1 MDTKNKTTLL
11 VMAAGMG
18 SRFGGLKQIEPLGPN
33 GQIIL
38 DYSVFDAKKAG
49 FSKTVFVIKKEIEK
63 DFREVIGKRIERIMD
78 VDYAFQE
85 IDKVPSW
92 FDVPQERSK
101 PWGTGHAVLCAKD
114 AVKTPFAAINAD
126 DYYGRSA
133 FADLHKQLTSGE
145 NCYCMAGFLL
155 KNTLTENGH
164 VSRGVCEVNDKNELV
179 SIVERTKIDSSCRY
193 TEDGE
198 NWIQLPE
205 DTIVSMNVWGLPTSA
220 FDALEDGFGKFLKEQ
235 GNTPKSEYYLPTMVN
250 EQIKNGI
257 PVKVIPSH
265 DKWYGVTYKEDK
277 QSVMTALKELT
288 DKGYYEG
295 L

>member
-1 MDTKNKTTLL
+1 MDTKNNTTLL

-38 DYSVFDAKKAG
+38 DYSVYDAKKAG
-49 FSKTVFVIKKEIEK
+49 FSKTVFVIKKEIEH
-63 DFREVIGKRIERIMD
+63 DFREVIGKRIERITD

-92 FDVPQERSK
+92 FSVPAERSK
-101 PWGTGHAVLCAKD
+101 PWGTGHAVLCARD

-133 FADLHKQLTSGE
+133 FSDLHKQLTAGE
-145 NCYCMAGFLL
+145 ENYCMAGFLL

-179 SIVERTKIDSSCRY
+179 SIVERTKINSSCQY

-198 NWIQLPE
+198 NWIQLPD
-205 DTIVSMNVWGLPTSA
+205 DTIVSMNVWGLPVSA
-220 FDALEDGFGKFLKEQ
+220 FDALEDGFGRFLKEQ

-250 EQIKNGI
+250 EQIKKGI

-277 QSVMTALKELT
+277 QSVMTALKQLT
-288 DKGYYEG
+288 DEGYYEG

>member
-1 MDTKNKTTLL
+1 MDTKNNTTLL

-38 DYSVFDAKKAG
+38 DYSVYDAKKAG
-49 FSKTVFVIKKEIEK
+49 FSKTVFVIKKEIEH

-92 FDVPQERSK
+92 FSVPAERSK
-101 PWGTGHAVLCAKD
+101 PWGTGHAVLCARD

-126 DYYGRSA
+126 DYYGRST
-133 FADLHKQLTSGE
+133 FFDLHKQLTAGE
-145 NCYCMAGFLL
+145 ESYCMAGFLL

-164 VSRGVCEVNDKNELV
+164 VSRGVCEVNEKNELV
-179 SIVERTKIDSSCRY
+179 SIVERTKINSSCQY

-198 NWIQLPE
+198 NWIQLPD
-205 DTIVSMNVWGLPTSA
+205 DTIVSMNVWGLPVSA
-220 FDALEDGFGKFLKEQ
+220 FDALEDGFGRFLKEQ

-250 EQIKNGI
+250 EQIKKGI

-277 QSVMTALKELT
+277 QSVMTALKQLT
-288 DKGYYEG
+288 DEGYYEG

>member
-38 DYSVFDAKKAG
+38 DYSVFDAKRAG

-63 DFREVIGKRIERIMD
+63 DFREVVGKRIERIMD

-85 IDKVPSW
+85 IDNVPDW
-92 FDVPQERSK
+92 FEIPSERSK

-114 AVKTPFAAINAD
+114 VINTPFAAINAD

-133 FADLHKQLTSGE
+133 FDDLQRQLSSGDE
-145 NCYCMAGFLL
+145 TYCMSGFLL
-155 KNTLTENGH
+155 KNTLTENGY
-164 VSRGVCEVNDKNELV
+164 VSRGVCEVNDKSELV
-179 SIVERTKIDSSCRY
+179 SIVERTKIDSLCRY

-198 NWIQLPE
+198 NWVQLP
-205 DTIVSMNVWGLPTSA
+205 DNTIVSMNVWGLPVSA
-220 FDALEDGFGKFLKEQ
+220 FDALQDGFEQFLKEK
-235 GNTPKSEYYLPTMVN
+235 GSIPKSEYYLPTMVN
-250 EQIKNGI
+250 EQIKKGI
-257 PVKVIPSH
+257 SVKVMPSH

-277 QSVMTALKELT
+277 QSVMTALKDLT
-288 DKGYYEG
+288 GKGYYEG

>member
-1 MDTKNKTTLL
+1 MDTKNNTTLL

-38 DYSVFDAKKAG
+38 DYSVYDAKKAG
-49 FSKTVFVIKKEIEK
+49 FSKTVFVIKKEIEH

-92 FDVPQERSK
+92 FSVPAERSK
-101 PWGTGHAVLCAKD
+101 PWGTGHAVLCARD

-126 DYYGRSA
+126 DYYGRNA
-133 FADLHKQLTSGE
+133 FSDLHKQLTAGE
-145 NCYCMAGFLL
+145 ESYCMAGFLL

-179 SIVERTKIDSSCRY
+179 SIVERTKINSSCQY

-198 NWIQLPE
+198 NWIQLPD
-205 DTIVSMNVWGLPTSA
+205 DTIVSMNVWGLPVSA
-220 FDALEDGFGKFLKEQ
+220 FDALEDGFGRFLKEQ

-250 EQIKNGI
+250 EQIKKGI

-277 QSVMTALKELT
+277 QSVMTALKQLT
-288 DKGYYEG
+288 DEGYYEG